1 MRYVIIDHETEK
13 PMRVVGTRR
22 EAADAVLTTAADMA
36 DYHPATRERQ
46 LETDRNMLRAFV
58 EGSRSWAYTS
68 RGTVRPI
75 EG

>member
-22 EAADAVLTTAADMA
+22 EAADAVLTTIADFRHELDA
-36 DYHPATRERQ
+36 PRWLAQDKARLTE
-46 LETDRNMLRAFV
+46 FV
-58 EGSRSWAYTS
+58 EGRRSWAYTS